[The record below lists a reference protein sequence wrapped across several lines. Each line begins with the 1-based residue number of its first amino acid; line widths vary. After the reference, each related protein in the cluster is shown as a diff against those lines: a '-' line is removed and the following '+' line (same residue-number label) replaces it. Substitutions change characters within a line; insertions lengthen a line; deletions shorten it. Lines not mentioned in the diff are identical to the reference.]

1 MRFSRVI
8 QFGLL
13 TTLLWLPAP
22 LAQAHAELVS
32 SNPAVGAHLDVLPQQ
47 VEVTFDGNLL
57 TIGGAKTNV
66 LTVKDHQGSQVD
78 AKNSHVSGA
87 TLTVDLNPVTATGE
101 FTVSWRVVSSD
112 GHPEEGSYQFTVGQ
126 ATASASPTPSQSSP
140 PITSVPVKSATGDDF
155 WSRYRTRLALLL
167 AAAVAL
173 GIWIRFERARRK
185 VE

>member
-1 MRFSRVI
+1 MRFRRLI

-13 TTLLWLPAP
+13 ATLLWLPTP

-32 SNPAVGAHLDVLPQQ
+32 SNPVVGAHLDALPTQ

-66 LTVKDHQGSQVD
+66 LIVKDPQGSQVD

-87 TLTVDLNPVTATGE
+87 TLTVDVNPVTETGK

-126 ATASASPTPSQSSP
+126 ASVSASPTPSESP
-140 PITSVPVKSATGDDF
+140 SPITSVPVKSANGKDF
-155 WSRYRTRLALLL
+155 WSHYGTRLGLLL
-167 AAAVAL
+167 AAALAI